1 MQGDETASDWRR
13 REPLELPPLL
23 AGALESFYEKGYHGA
38 SVRDIASRV
47 GVTVPALYYHYAS
60 KQAIMVAL
68 VELAARDFADFVTRA
83 LRSTPDDPASRLA
96 VLVEAI
102 ALQMTQRH
110 RLAFLDAELRYL
122 DPEALAGYRRHRRR
136 VEDELVGVLRSGAEA
151 GVFEVDEVTE
161 VARAI
166 LGMCQAI
173 ATWYHPGGALSPAEV
188 SGHYARYAMNLA
200 RAGVTTAR

>member
-1 MQGDETASDWRR
+1 MRGDEQAGDWRR

-68 VELAARDFADFVTRA
+68 VELAARDFSEFVARA
-83 LRSTPDDPASRLA
+83 LGDTPDDPASQLA

-110 RLAFLDAELRYL
+110 RLAFLEAELRYL
-122 DPEALAGYRRHRRR
+122 DPAALAAYRRHRQR
-136 VEDELVGVLRSGAEA
+136 VEDKLIEVLRAGTRA
-151 GVFEVDEVTE
+151 GVFQIDEVTE

-173 ATWYHPGGALSPAEV
+173 ATWYRPGGALSPTEL
-188 SGHYARYAMNLA
+188 SGRYASYAMNLA
-200 RAGVTTAR
+200 RAGVTAAR